1 MNDESLRSDD
11 LFKSGSGNGCSDI
24 LDFRTRSQN
33 ATIHEGDAYLEPRL
47 HLLNTELPEDS
58 ETHVK
63 NFDFDSLAERFETLS
78 IDGDDYA
85 DIRLKNSNSAEELN
99 RQAPVQ
105 AACQDLPIYS
115 MANSAQS
122 HQSSGVENN
131 TGARVKTKDKD
142 NSKTKKQTRSST
154 SNSVQIFKA
163 PFKLQHKRYDNEF
176 EDGDVTTA
184 EGNNRE
190 PEILPFPVD
199 FLNPYSDPRTAQT
212 IRPDL
217 HVGDSAELVL
227 GGLGLGQEGDNP
239 VNIIPP
245 VVRPKVCGNR
255 DKASSEVLRRIRH
268 NNSDPGFHVG
278 ERQNTNRHNAQLLS
292 EYLNREDSPNEE
304 DHSVLIRGVKL
315 KGKGAAV
322 DDTIVPVLG
331 SFIKEDNE
339 RIAAVNKASRSKTN
353 TLKDVTVTPKDNVG
367 IAAVNKASRSKT
379 NTSKAVT
386 TPKVVAKP
394 DIHTNVNQLHDEGVE
409 NDHVNIVSVKPE
421 LRNVCNSPPRR
432 IEFINNLDSCT
443 AKKIDNKDMKNRN
456 RNTDNNQ
463 SSDCSANLQ
472 SVQSTQPLQYHNLEQ
487 VIDLQQHVNRNNL
500 PPNSQNF
507 VERLK
512 KTNNSNTE
520 PNPIIVPY
528 GIETSPVT
536 TVLPSFD
543 ESLQSN
549 VLFGDGTEMNDLL
562 LAKMLQEQ
570 FDKEHEEM
578 CRHNQ
583 YDLTPETLRLHNLE
597 PNLNVADGETGDQNL
612 FGEHLQPDSLYHN
625 DVYETSPRF
634 NEPDRVQHAVH
645 EDNHSLEIDSDLE
658 FRNSVNFDDEVRMIN
673 NMNPLDSELNSNSI
687 MQENTNEA
695 DSYCNSQ
702 PTVFIPLVRETG
714 NFNAGINENRDDNT
728 ILVPYETEHHREVLA
743 PQSPDDEPLY
753 VRAEGKDGQAGR
765 SDEDF
770 ALSLQRRL
778 LMEEQEHLDEELAR
792 QLEVQHRFR

>member
-24 LDFRTRSQN
+24 LDLRTRSQN
-33 ATIHEGDAYLEPRL
+33 ATIHEGEAYLEPRL

-63 NFDFDSLAERFETLS
+63 NVDFDSLANRFETLS

-122 HQSSGVENN
+122 HQSSVAENN

-154 SNSVQIFKA
+154 SNSGQIFKA

-176 EDGDVTTA
+176 EDDDVTTA

-212 IRPDL
+212 IRPDV

-227 GGLGLGQEGDNP
+227 GGLGLRQEGDNP

-245 VVRPKVCGNR
+245 VVRPKVCGSR
-255 DKASSEVLRRIRH
+255 DKASSEVLRRIQH
-268 NNSDPGFHVG
+268 NNSDPGFHIG
-278 ERQNTNRHNAQLLS
+278 ERQNTNRHNTELQP
-292 EYLNREDSPNEE
+292 EDLNREDSRNEE
-304 DHSVLIRGVKL
+304 GHSFLIPGVKL
-315 KGKGAAV
+315 KGKGASV

-331 SFIKEDNE
+331 NFIKDDNE
-339 RIAAVNKASRSKTN
+339 RIAAVNKASRSK
-353 TLKDVTVTPKDNVG
+353 
-367 IAAVNKASRSKT
+367 A

-386 TPKVVAKP
+386 NPKVVAKP
-394 DIHTNVNQLHDEGVE
+394 DIQTSVNQLHDKGAE
-409 NDHVNIVSVKPE
+409 NDHVNIVSVQPE
-421 LRNVCNSPPRR
+421 LRNICNSPPRR

-463 SSDCSANLQ
+463 SSLSSDCSANLQ
-472 SVQSTQPLQYHNLEQ
+472 SVQSTQPLQYPNLEQ

-500 PPNSQNF
+500 PNSQNF

-634 NEPDRVQHAVH
+634 NEPDREQRAVH
-645 EDNHSLEIDSDLE
+645 ENNSLEIDSDLE

-753 VRAEGKDGQAGR
+753 VRAEGKDEQAGR